1 MRHLRSMTPESAGH
15 FWPPFFSWS
24 IQILLSDSKENF
36 LSLKLIT
43 TQHLILIPSRVN
55 TVSMWYW
62 FWKVFWGIQMW
73 PGPCLQGTSS
83 LVEEDRGRCWGNEQ
97 VIKLEGTWLGCT
109 KHGRGKRTSKFCS
122 AVDRVHDM
130 GMAGERNEHRR
141 GGATG
146 RSREALRERDL
157 RMIRGW
163 TNRIRE
169 ERKMEIRDIGLVRR
183 D

>member
-1 MRHLRSMTPESAGH
+1 
-15 FWPPFFSWS
+15 
-24 IQILLSDSKENF
+24 
-36 LSLKLIT
+36 
-43 TQHLILIPSRVN
+43 
-55 TVSMWYW
+55 
-62 FWKVFWGIQMW
+62 
-73 PGPCLQGTSS
+73 
-83 LVEEDRGRCWGNEQ
+83 
-97 VIKLEGTWLGCT
+97 
-109 KHGRGKRTSKFCS
+109 
-122 AVDRVHDM
+122 M